1 MNELRRLATL
11 ETMGVAAYVSRH
23 QLPGAAPTRRLA
35 VVRRPCADI
44 PQLQKIP
51 QAADALQRPVQVA
64 PPPGKPRIT
73 VESPVPQ
80 AQVPPRQA
88 TEPASSLRFSLAAI
102 VAGGWLWLEQLE
114 GPAMTPEQLMLVQA
128 MAGAL
133 SAVDPGCQG
142 NVATAGR
149 PEAEYFNWPLHNNQQ
164 LDQGVEAAR
173 SGVAGFIQRRLEQ
186 RTCSGL
192 VLLGEECRSKVPL
205 EQIDCSRVACTVS
218 TARMLVSPAIK
229 KQAWTDLQAALRS
242 A

>member
-11 ETMGVAAYVSRH
+11 EAMGIAAYVSRR

-35 VVRRPCADI
+35 VVRQPRTET
-44 PQLQKIP
+44 LQSP
-51 QAADALQRPVQVA
+51 AMPQVA
-64 PPPGKPRIT
+64 SRLKQPAPVAAPPVMPRIE
-73 VESPVPQ
+73 VESPAPR
-80 AQVPPRQA
+80 AQVPPAQA
-88 TEPASSLRFSLAAI
+88 IEPGPSLRFTLAAI
-102 VAGGWLWLEQLE
+102 VAGGWLWLEELE
-114 GPAMTPEQLMLVQA
+114 GAAMTPEQLMLVQA

-133 SAVDPGCQG
+133 SVVDPGSKG

-149 PEAEYFNWPLHNNQQ
+149 PEAEYFNWPLHTNQQ

-205 EQIDCSRVACTVS
+205 EHIDCSRGACTVS
-218 TARMLVSPAIK
+218 TASMLISPAIK
-229 KQAWTDLQAALRS
+229 KQAWTDLQAALHS